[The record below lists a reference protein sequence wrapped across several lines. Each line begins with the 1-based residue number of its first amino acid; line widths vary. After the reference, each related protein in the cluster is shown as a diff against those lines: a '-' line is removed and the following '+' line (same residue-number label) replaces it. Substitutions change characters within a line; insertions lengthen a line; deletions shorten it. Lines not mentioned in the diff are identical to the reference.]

1 MELPAT
7 AEAIGPLAVGAIY
20 KATAK
25 GPGTPGVLRMN
36 EDKLSFIPHDPWSA
50 TKLDV
55 DFLSIKSQ
63 KHNKVDPSKPA
74 PPPALLKL
82 FKDNGECYTFE
93 FGNVAH
99 REECRDFV
107 ARVLDRHEEAVPIP
121 NVSPEN
127 TVASTGPEQLGAEE
141 VERRMNLLLKDSE
154 LRKLHKHFVIGNILD
169 ESEFWVTRKHL
180 LDDGVNETSKQRPGL
195 KNAMPDVWPLAHD
208 QTKKAV
214 LTTEKIHQILRGK
227 PAVCRLFLDF
237 VRKKMSE
244 EDFWSKYCQAENLLR
259 TKNIAA
265 FEAEAAEDEELAVF
279 LKGDDILAEEAKF
292 KIKQVDPTLDMVA
305 DAGDEYIHPQD
316 HGTDSELAWR
326 TLSQDLNRH
335 AAAVLEGRS
344 LDTEIVDTKTVAE
357 ALAMS
362 RKESYS
368 SIASDHER
376 SIKVAHL
383 TEMEDLQVQ
392 QNIQYGLLIA
402 PLFIKDPREYI
413 YSHQAN
419 ALRSLRDSNDVNKAQ
434 NCSLSTDDVFHHL
447 IDQVSSVELNKLNSN
462 VSLQVLNELN
472 QVISRSRRCNLR
484 NPHENLLGQL
494 LHPTE
499 DELMDN
505 WIVIQELL
513 LHFWS
518 AYPATN
524 AVLKVLYFPSLSA
537 LFCG

>member
-1 MELPAT
+1 MVPEDSHIELFVCIP
-7 AEAIGPLAVGAIY
+7 
-20 KATAK
+20 
-25 GPGTPGVLRMN
+25 
-36 EDKLSFIPHDPWSA
+36 EDSSCITYDFSLS
-50 TKLDV
+50 
-55 DFLSIKSQ
+55 
-63 KHNKVDPSKPA
+63 
-74 PPPALLKL
+74 
-82 FKDNGECYTFE
+82 
-93 FGNVAH
+93 
-99 REECRDFV
+99 

-180 LDDGVNETSKQRPGL
+180 LDDGVNETSKQRPDL
-195 KNAMPDVWPLAHD
+195 NDDLPVILCRITYLSFASFM
-208 QTKKAV
+208 AV
-214 LTTEKIHQILRGK
+214 MQVGMGPHQAI
-227 PAVCRLFLDF
+227 PY
-237 VRKKMSE
+237 MSE

-292 KIKQVDPTLDMVA
+292 KVPFYQFIDVELIKQVDPTLDMVA

-462 VSLQVLNELN
+462 VSLQVN
-472 QVISRSRRCNLR
+472 S
-484 NPHENLLGQL
+484 
-494 LHPTE
+494 
-499 DELMDN
+499 
-505 WIVIQELL
+505 
-513 LHFWS
+513 
-518 AYPATN
+518 Y
-524 AVLKVLYFPSLSA
+524 
-537 LFCG
+537 